1 MLRQRSLQ
9 GSGDDANVAAQ
20 MDSERIGEGCEWG
33 SHSPCARNLQAAG
46 LQDYRGGT
54 RRHQLAQECR
64 RGIAIAKTP
73 GEIKIRHLQVSQR
86 TKGPLLIRFGSDV
99 TLGELAQE
107 QDLARMVRNFGKKN
121 AAELE
126 SILKAYRVARSEH
139 CAKG

>member
-1 MLRQRSLQ
+1 
-9 GSGDDANVAAQ
+9 
-20 MDSERIGEGCEWG
+20 
-33 SHSPCARNLQAAG
+33 
-46 LQDYRGGT
+46 
-54 RRHQLAQECR
+54 
-64 RGIAIAKTP
+64 
-73 GEIKIRHLQVSQR
+73 VSQR